1 MKSEQ
6 VKLKV
11 VHAEENAKLVSQIAD
26 LQAEKA
32 RQEARHLKEVADLE
46 HRMYQTMLNDNE
58 NQADLLATKHDSKA
72 YIQQWLDQTD
82 LKHTSHFNP
91 HAKPFYQEPMTQQLP
106 QSRLEQVHMK
116 QQSIDLWIDELIIG
130 QETTPVFLDAHENLS
145 HTLIKLESERDLPK
159 IVLPVFNGEALT
171 WPRFVE
177 QFYVQIHCRPAITD
191 TRRMDILQSHVDG
204 EAKRLIQGLGYSGR
218 NYALALKELKASF
231 GHRIKVCRAF
241 IDSVASGAQ
250 VPSHDPSALR
260 RLYVAVRDCIATL
273 QQLNYLSDLN
283 SSDIVLKVSRRL
295 PIDKVTRWNEFVRN
309 IVSFRDPNLT
319 DLQNWLRDRVE
330 ADFNPYAIPILS
342 EPSREDTNK
351 RRKNDTRHTKPQE
364 KRIVRKQ
371 STKPPTIIDNV
382 DTTPKQAKA
391 PCALCA
397 SDLDA
402 RRIHLKEAWAVD
414 TNAFDCLPQRIS
426 DEWEHLKDLQ
436 LPDIEPTQVNML
448 IGVDVPEA
456 HLQLDMIR
464 GLENQPVA
472 VKTLLG
478 WTVMGIAHSDDE
490 LYHETQARI
499 NLTIARD
506 QHLSDQLE
514 DFWKTESF
522 GISHNK
528 TKPYSTEDEKAQYI
542 LERTTQLIE
551 GHYQIGML
559 WRDKSPLP
567 NNLKAAQRRL
577 KILTKRIVR
586 DPEFG
591 VLYSKT
597 LNDYVSKD
605 QAEKLLAQ
613 EIDNSSCRTWYL
625 PHHGVMN
632 PNKPGKV
639 RVVFDAATSYLGTS
653 LNDKLMTG
661 PDLVNSLFGILQ
673 RFRLFE
679 VAIAAD
685 IEGMYHQ
692 VGVPKEDSEA
702 LRFLWKSDLKTPGP
716 QDEYRMKVHVFGA
729 ADSSSCANYAVKRTA
744 KDNADLFEQSVID
757 TALND
762 FYVDDLLKSVETTA
776 VHLIQDITYFMKMG
790 GFHLH
795 KWISNSEV
803 VMKSIP
809 ESERAVSSK
818 NLDLNEIS
826 TIRALGL
833 KWNIVSDTFV
843 FDPRIHN
850 SARTKRG
857 VISMVSSIFDPC
869 GYLAPYTVR
878 AKCLIQDLW
887 KLGLDWDDDLPL
899 EIQSRW
905 NGWLEEIQDLS
916 SFNLCRHHQGF
927 SSQSSLIEVHQFAD
941 ASEKSFG
948 ACAYMRYKSY
958 SDQDE
963 VTCSFLAAKTRV
975 SPLKPAL
982 TIPRLEL
989 QGAVLAVRL
998 WLSLKEELIVP
1009 VQRIQFWTD
1018 SNTVLQY
1025 LNNSNKRFKPF
1036 VANRIAEIHDSTKP
1050 QQWRHVPS
1058 DINPADHCTRGL
1070 QAKQH
1075 TETHPWLRGPE
1086 FLWKSEDTW
1095 PKLSNPVDMLS
1106 DDLEVKKSMFK
1117 TTRNASSEINLNQR
1131 HLTQPQITNLLN
1143 PADYSTWQRLC
1154 RISAW
1159 VLRAARNFLSKL
1171 RHLDLKPVTDE
1182 SLTVSECE
1190 EALLAWV
1197 QEAQKDA
1204 FQDEIYCAQSGNEI
1218 SPKSSLIT
1226 LSPFYDGRHL
1236 RVGGRLR
1243 KATIPREAKYQLLLP
1258 DYHPITQ
1265 LLMNKTHKEN
1275 AHCGTELIIATVR
1288 QRFWPL
1294 HARKLA
1300 KRAVRSCQ
1308 ECRKRS
1314 VNPVAPKM
1322 ADLPSCRVSLTDGV
1336 FSHTGVDYFGPIVV
1350 KFKRSTMKRWG
1361 CLFTCLSVRAVHIE
1375 LADSLETDDFLL
1387 ALRNFIGRRGNP
1399 QHLYSDNGTNFHGA
1413 DNELRQCLHNLKQ
1426 AKISDF
1432 LCVRGIQWHFNP
1444 PLSPHFGGAW
1454 ERLVR
1459 SVKTALTCVLKGT
1472 LVHESVLRTSLIEVE
1487 AMLNSRPLTYNSAN
1501 PNDFTALTPNHFLLG
1516 RSNPFQ
1522 PVDVFQDKEMC
1533 SRKRW
1538 RQAQVLADHLNRR
1551 WMREYLPNLTVRH
1564 RWRVGGC
1571 RISVGDLVLIVDDY
1585 KPRGQWEMG
1594 RIIDIL
1600 PGDDGE
1606 VRAVRVKT
1614 PKGEYTRPAVK
1625 VCVLE

>member
-1 MKSEQ
+1 
-6 VKLKV
+6 
-11 VHAEENAKLVSQIAD
+11 
-26 LQAEKA
+26 
-32 RQEARHLKEVADLE
+32 
-46 HRMYQTMLNDNE
+46 
-58 NQADLLATKHDSKA
+58 
-72 YIQQWLDQTD
+72 
-82 LKHTSHFNP
+82 
-91 HAKPFYQEPMTQQLP
+91 
-106 QSRLEQVHMK
+106 MK

-159 IVLPVFNGEALT
+159 IDLPVFNGEALT

-283 SSDIVLKVSRRL
+283 SSDIVLKVTRRL

-351 RRKNDTRHTKPQE
+351 RRKNDTRYTKPQE
-364 KRIVRKQ
+364 KRIIVPVHAFGPNGRIIKTFALLDSGSDVTLIHKDLVKDLGLHGDRRKLKVKTYNSV
-371 STKPPTIIDNV
+371 STENSLKVSLDIES
-382 DTTPKQAKA
+382 
-391 PCALCA
+391 A

-402 RRIHLKEAWAVD
+402 QRIHLKEAWAVD

-456 HLQLDMIR
+456 HLQLDMIQ

-499 NLTIARD
+499 NLTITRD

-542 LERTTQLIE
+542 LETTTQLIE

-559 WRDKSPLP
+559 WRDKSSLP

-586 DPEFG
+586 DSEFG

-639 RVVFDAATSYLGTS
+639 RVVFDAAASYLGTS

-716 QDEYRMKVHVFGA
+716 PDVYRMKVHVFGA

-762 FYVDDLLKSVETTA
+762 FYVDDLLKSVETETTA
-776 VHLIQDITYFMKMG
+776 VQLIQDITYLMKMG

-818 NLDLNEIS
+818 SLDLNEIS

-857 VISMVSSIFDPC
+857 LISMVSSIFDPC

-927 SSQSSLIEVHQFAD
+927 SSKSSLIEVHLFAD

-958 SDQDE
+958 PDQDE

-998 WLSLKEELIVP
+998 WLSLKEELMVP

-1106 DDLEVKKSMFK
+1106 DDLEVKKKWEDDFEKLLFQEKRSI
-1117 TTRNASSEINLNQR
+1117 NSSF
-1131 HLTQPQITNLLN
+1131 QI
-1143 PADYSTWQRLC
+1143 
-1154 RISAW
+1154 
-1159 VLRAARNFLSKL
+1159 
-1171 RHLDLKPVTDE
+1171 
-1182 SLTVSECE
+1182 
-1190 EALLAWV
+1190 
-1197 QEAQKDA
+1197 
-1204 FQDEIYCAQSGNEI
+1204 
-1218 SPKSSLIT
+1218 
-1226 LSPFYDGRHL
+1226 
-1236 RVGGRLR
+1236 
-1243 KATIPREAKYQLLLP
+1243 
-1258 DYHPITQ
+1258 ITQ
-1265 LLMNKTHKEN
+1265 
-1275 AHCGTELIIATVR
+1275 
-1288 QRFWPL
+1288 
-1294 HARKLA
+1294 
-1300 KRAVRSCQ
+1300 
-1308 ECRKRS
+1308 
-1314 VNPVAPKM
+1314 
-1322 ADLPSCRVSLTDGV
+1322 
-1336 FSHTGVDYFGPIVV
+1336 SHSY
-1350 KFKRSTMKRWG
+1350 
-1361 CLFTCLSVRAVHIE
+1361 
-1375 LADSLETDDFLL
+1375 
-1387 ALRNFIGRRGNP
+1387 
-1399 QHLYSDNGTNFHGA
+1399 
-1413 DNELRQCLHNLKQ
+1413 
-1426 AKISDF
+1426 
-1432 LCVRGIQWHFNP
+1432 
-1444 PLSPHFGGAW
+1444 
-1454 ERLVR
+1454 
-1459 SVKTALTCVLKGT
+1459 
-1472 LVHESVLRTSLIEVE
+1472 
-1487 AMLNSRPLTYNSAN
+1487 
-1501 PNDFTALTPNHFLLG
+1501 
-1516 RSNPFQ
+1516 
-1522 PVDVFQDKEMC
+1522 
-1533 SRKRW
+1533 
-1538 RQAQVLADHLNRR
+1538 
-1551 WMREYLPNLTVRH
+1551 
-1564 RWRVGGC
+1564 
-1571 RISVGDLVLIVDDY
+1571 
-1585 KPRGQWEMG
+1585 
-1594 RIIDIL
+1594 
-1600 PGDDGE
+1600 
-1606 VRAVRVKT
+1606 
-1614 PKGEYTRPAVK
+1614 
-1625 VCVLE
+1625 